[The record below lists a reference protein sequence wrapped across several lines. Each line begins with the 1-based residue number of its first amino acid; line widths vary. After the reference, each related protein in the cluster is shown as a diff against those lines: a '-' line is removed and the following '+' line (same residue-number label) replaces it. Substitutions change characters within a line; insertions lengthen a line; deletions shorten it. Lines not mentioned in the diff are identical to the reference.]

1 MKKKAIILLSI
12 LSIIFIIIGFILLN
26 KNESTDKLN
35 IKILDA
41 TYNCPKYQEDFYEDD
56 NYIYS
61 FECAK
66 SNSVYVKF
74 PDGTKM
80 LVTTALEEEK
90 ISIDKLINAG
100 LEVIKTKK

>member
-1 MKKKAIILLSI
+1 MKKKTIIILSI

-41 TYNCPKYQEDFYEDD
+41 TYNCPKYQEVFYEDD

-74 PDGTKM
+74 PDDTKM
-80 LVTTALEEEK
+80 LIKIALEEEK
-90 ISIDKLINAG
+90 ITISELINAG
-100 LEVIKTKK
+100 LEVIKTEK